1 VLVTSTAPGEG
12 KTATA
17 LNLAR
22 VLASAGDR
30 VLLVDAD
37 LRKPEAHEAAGAR
50 RGPGLTDVLAGD
62 AALPESIQAL
72 PGGLAFLGA
81 GAAGPGSGDLLTVE
95 RLDLVLAA
103 ARGLYRWVVVDTSP
117 VGAVSDPLVLAPR
130 ADGVVVVA
138 AADTTPRAAVR
149 RTLDRLADS
158 GARVLGVVLNRA
170 RVDRH
175 AHEYQHHYGH
185 GYGAY
190 HQAAVAP
197 DLAPLDPR
205 VAP

>member
-1 VLVTSTAPGEG
+1 V
-12 KTATA
+12 
-17 LNLAR
+17 
-22 VLASAGDR
+22 
-30 VLLVDAD
+30 
-37 LRKPEAHEAAGAR
+37 GAR
-50 RGPGLTDVLAGD
+50 RGPGLADVMAGE
-62 AALPESIQAL
+62 AVLPEAIQAL

-81 GAAGPGSGDLLTVE
+81 GTAAPGPGDLLTLE
-95 RLDLVLAA
+95 RLDPVLAA

-138 AADTTPRAAVR
+138 AADITPRAAVR
-149 RTLDRLADS
+149 RTLERLADS

-170 RVDRH
+170 RLDRH
-175 AHEYQHHYGH
+175 AHDYEHHYGH

-190 HQAAVAP
+190 HQAAVTP